1 MYIDD
6 SSTKEDAAGV
16 VYYKLKQVDYNGAT
30 KDSPVQAVKN
40 CVVDSNYDVRVFPNP
55 ASDQVTIQ
63 INGAQPLFA
72 QTVIIKDAQGRI
84 VAQVSAGD
92 ENKVVFDTSPLSNG
106 LYTVQ
111 VIQGNMDVRVEKFVV
126 SH

>member
-6 SSTKEDAAGV
+6 SGTNVDANSV

-40 CVVDSNYDVRVFPNP
+40 CAVDLNYDVRILPNP
-55 ASDQVTIQ
+55 ATDQVTIQ
-63 INGAQPLFA
+63 INGAQPMFA
-72 QTVIIKDAQGRI
+72 QTVIIRDAQGRV

-92 ENKVVFDTSPLSNG
+92 KNKVVFDTSLLSNG

-111 VIQGNMDVRVEKFVV
+111 VIQGNRDVRVEKFVV